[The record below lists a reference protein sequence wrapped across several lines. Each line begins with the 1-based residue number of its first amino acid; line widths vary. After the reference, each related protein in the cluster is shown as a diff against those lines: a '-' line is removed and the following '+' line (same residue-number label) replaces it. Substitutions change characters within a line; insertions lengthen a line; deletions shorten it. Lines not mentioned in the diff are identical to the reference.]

1 MRTPLFEHPAEGL
14 PSGILMLTR
23 FRERQLLPWDVI
35 TAMPVQVVRSVGL
48 ESVGLETLEYPIKK
62 KKGLGLGLGLD
73 QI

>member
-14 PSGILMLTR
+14 PSGMVYWNWI
-23 FRERQLLPWDVI
+23 I